1 MKLIIKADR
10 LIDANSLDPLVNSAL
25 VIENGKIIEII
36 SQDKLK
42 IIDTESF
49 DIIDAG
55 DSTIMPGFIEMHTH
69 MHVNSENDAYKQ
81 VTTESNDLLLMRA
94 VKAVRETLTS
104 GVTTMR
110 DLGSKNEIPF
120 PIKEAVN
127 KGVIAGPRLLVT
139 GTPITSTG
147 GHCNSF
153 AYEADTKD
161 EVVKAVRRQFKK
173 GADYIKIMSTGGGFT
188 PGTNMREAQYS
199 VDILKAAVEDAER
212 LGLKVAAHCH
222 GTAGIKNC
230 VEAGIHNLIHCSWL
244 SENPSEMF
252 DYDPEI
258 TNQIVEKGLF
268 LDPTLA
274 IDRLNQIR
282 DPERYKIRSVVKDP
296 VKRFEI
302 LKDMWG
308 KGVKFVTGMDSGMI
322 NAKFDDFAVIPQV
335 MVEDLGVSNMEAIIC
350 STKTSADCLG
360 ILQETGTLEPG
371 KSADII
377 VVKGNPLD
385 DIKLLNNVEDI
396 ILKGKL
402 IKRDGKLLI

>member
-10 LIDANSLDPLVNSAL
+10 LIDSNSLHPLINSAL
-25 VIENGKIIEII
+25 VIENGKIVEII

-42 IIDTESF
+42 DISTESF

-55 DSTIMPGFIEMHTH
+55 NSTIMPGFIEMHSH
-69 MHVNSENDAYKQ
+69 MHVNAESDAYKQ
-81 VTTESNDLLLMRA
+81 VTTESNEFLLMRA
-94 VKAVRETLTS
+94 VKAVRSTLSS

-110 DLGSKNEIPF
+110 DLGSKNEIAF

-127 KGVIAGPRLLVT
+127 NAVIPGPRLLVT

-161 EVVKAVRRQFKK
+161 EVIKAVRRQFKK

-188 PGTNMREAQYS
+188 PGTNMRKAQYS
-199 VDILKAAVEDAER
+199 ADILKAAVEDAER
-212 LGLKVAAHCH
+212 LGLRVAAHCH
-222 GTAGIKNC
+222 GTAGVINC

-252 DYDPEI
+252 DYHPEI
-258 TNQIVEKGLF
+258 TDQIVAKGLF
-268 LDPTLA
+268 LDPTLGV
-274 IDRLNQIR
+274 DRLNQIR
-282 DPERYKIRSVVKDP
+282 DPQRYKLRSELKDP

-302 LKDMWG
+302 LKDMWAR
-308 KGVKFVTGMDSGMI
+308 GVKFVTGMDSGMT
-322 NAKFDDFAVIPQV
+322 NARFDDFAVMPQV
-335 MVEDLGVSNMEAIIC
+335 MVEDLGISNMEAIIC
-350 STKTSADCLG
+350 STKTSADCLD

-371 KSADII
+371 KSADVI
-377 VVKGNPLD
+377 VVKGNPLE
-385 DIKLLNNVEDI
+385 DIKLLSNVEDI
-396 ILKGKL
+396 ILKGKI

>member
-25 VIENGKIIEII
+25 VIENGKIVEII

-110 DLGSKNEIPF
+110 DLGSKNEIAF

-127 KGVIAGPRLLVT
+127 KGVIPGPRLLVT

-153 AYEADTKD
+153 GYEADTKD
-161 EVVKAVRRQFKK
+161 EVVKAVRSQFKK

-282 DPERYKIRSVVKDP
+282 DPERYKIRSVIKDP

-360 ILQETGTLEPG
+360 ILKETGTLEPG

-385 DIKLLNNVEDI
+385 DIKLLSNVENI
-396 ILKGKL
+396 ILKGKI
-402 IKRDGKLLI
+402 IKRNDKLLI

>member
-25 VIENGKIIEII
+25 VIENGKIVEII

-110 DLGSKNEIPF
+110 DLGSKNEIAF

-127 KGVIAGPRLLVT
+127 KGVIPGPRLLVT

-153 AYEADTKD
+153 GYEADTKD
-161 EVVKAVRRQFKK
+161 EVVKAVRSQFKK

-282 DPERYKIRSVVKDP
+282 DPERYKIRSVIKDP

-360 ILQETGTLEPG
+360 ILKETGTLEPG

-385 DIKLLNNVEDI
+385 DIKLLSNVENI
-396 ILKGKL
+396 ILKGKV
-402 IKRDGKLLI
+402 IKRNDKLLI

>member
-25 VIENGKIIEII
+25 VIENGKIVEII

-110 DLGSKNEIPF
+110 DLGSKNEIAF

-127 KGVIAGPRLLVT
+127 KGVIPGPRLLVT

-153 AYEADTKD
+153 GYEADTKD
-161 EVVKAVRRQFKK
+161 EVVKAVRSQFKK

-212 LGLKVAAHCH
+212 LGLNVAAHCH

-244 SENPSEMF
+244 SENSSEMF

-282 DPERYKIRSVVKDP
+282 DPERYKIRSVIKDP

-360 ILQETGTLEPG
+360 ILKETGTLEPG

-385 DIKLLNNVEDI
+385 DIKLLSNVENI
-396 ILKGKL
+396 ILKGKV
-402 IKRDGKLLI
+402 IKRNDKLLI

>member
-25 VIENGKIIEII
+25 VIENGKIVEII

-110 DLGSKNEIPF
+110 DLGSKNEIAF

-127 KGVIAGPRLLVT
+127 KGVIPGPRLLVT

-153 AYEADTKD
+153 GYEADTKD
-161 EVVKAVRRQFKK
+161 EVVKAVRSQFKK

-212 LGLKVAAHCH
+212 LGLNVAAHCH

-244 SENPSEMF
+244 SENSSEMF

-282 DPERYKIRSVVKDP
+282 DPERYKIRSVIKDP

-360 ILQETGTLEPG
+360 ILKETGTLEPG

-385 DIKLLNNVEDI
+385 DIKLLSNVENI
-396 ILKGKL
+396 ILKGKI
-402 IKRDGKLLI
+402 IKRNDKLLI